1 MKKILIIDDSKIIV
15 DELKKLFLQKVDFE
29 IYSED
34 NLEKIDSLL
43 EKNDFFLLIVNY
55 EFLERFNDLPT
66 ILENKK
72 ANTIILSKNIDM
84 KIIKSMRNINVI
96 DYILIDSLSALEKVY
111 NLVDI
116 LLFTQGFK
124 VLLVEDGSENTK
136 QIKQALQ
143 NLMFKVLSVKNGL
156 DAIKTISL
164 DSSISLIISD
174 YDIEYLNGLELTKTV
189 RSNKFYANVPII
201 ILSDGKGLDLKVNLF
216 KNGID
221 DYMIRPIVPEV
232 FKTKVINIFSNK
244 KYIEEINTFYR
255 IFDENIIA
263 SSTDPK
269 GLIKNVSK
277 AFCKISGYSKEELI
291 GKHHNIVRHPDMPK
305 SIYQEMW
312 KTIKDGKV
320 WKGDIKN
327 LRKDGTSYWVST
339 IIEPIFDK
347 FNEISGYEAVRQDI
361 TDKKRIYE
369 LSIKDGLTNVFNR
382 RYFNDIAQEEI
393 NDSAR
398 NNKTFAFLLLDIDN
412 FKKYNDTYGHQ
423 KGDDV
428 LISVANSLKSTFKRS
443 DDKVFRLGG
452 EEFGVLINT
461 NEESDIYNLAQDA
474 KRNIELLN
482 IEHKENLSIGIVSAS
497 IGLAIIS
504 LEIKDRHYN
513 LDYIYK
519 LADEQLYK
527 AKANGRNRIESCVIY
542 R

>member
-15 DELKKLFLQKVDFE
+15 DELKKLFSQKVDFE

-34 NLEKIDSLL
+34 NIEKIDKLL
-43 EKNDFFLLIVNY
+43 DSNDFFLLIVNY
-55 EFLERFNDLPT
+55 QFLERFKELPT

-96 DYILIDSLSALEKVY
+96 DYILIDTLSALEKVY
-111 NLVDI
+111 SLVDI

-124 VLLVEDGSENTK
+124 VLLVEDGSDNTK
-136 QIKQALQ
+136 QIKRALQ
-143 NLMFKVLSVKNGL
+143 NLMFKVVCVENGL

-164 DSSISLIISD
+164 DSNISLIISD
-174 YDIEYLNGLELTKTV
+174 YDIEYLNGLELTKTI

-201 ILSDGKGLDLKVNLF
+201 ILSDGTGLDLKVNLF

-263 SSTDPK
+263 SSTDSK

-291 GKHHNIVRHPDMPK
+291 GKHHNIVRHPEMPK

-312 KTIKDGKV
+312 KTIKSGKV

-428 LISVANSLKSTFKRS
+428 LISVANSLTSTFKRS

-461 NEESDIYNLAQDA
+461 NEEEDIYNLAQDA
-474 KRNIELLN
+474 KRNLELLA

-497 IGLAIIS
+497 VGLAIIS
-504 LEIKDRHYN
+504 LELKDRHYN